1 MPTVLVGE
9 ITGVF
14 WVIITKT
21 LRIVYSGGKKTMT
34 VHLLKLT
41 SSLGSLKTSEERK
54 KLILS
59 LDSMSH

>member
-1 MPTVLVGE
+1 MLAVLVGE

-14 WVIITKT
+14 WVILTKT
-21 LRIVYSGGKKTMT
+21 LRIVYSGGEKTMT
-34 VHLLKLT
+34 MHSLKLT
-41 SSLGSLKTSEERK
+41 SSLGSLKTSEEKK

>member
-1 MPTVLVGE
+1 MPAVLADE

-21 LRIVYSGGKKTMT
+21 LRTVFSVGEKTMT
-34 VHLLKLT
+34 VHSLKLI
-41 SSLGSLKTSEERK
+41 SSLWSLKILEERN

-59 LDSMSH
+59 LDSMSE

>member
-21 LRIVYSGGKKTMT
+21 LRIVYSGGEKTMT